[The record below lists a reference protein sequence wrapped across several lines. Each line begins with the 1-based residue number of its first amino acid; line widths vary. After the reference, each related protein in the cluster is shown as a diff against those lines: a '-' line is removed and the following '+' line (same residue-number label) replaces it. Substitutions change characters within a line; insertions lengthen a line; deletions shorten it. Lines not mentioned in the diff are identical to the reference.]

1 MKKTK
6 EQDEILAEMLT
17 DGAKPVEAL
26 RAAGYSEASARQGW
40 KKVPVRIMS
49 RLGKKG
55 KRLIEKGKMD
65 KKEMEHLMMG
75 RLVENIEKGKDGGTQ
90 SVKVLGSHRDINA
103 WTPEQLAGLIVL
115 NPPKELLARKDEILN
130 AES

>member
-17 DGAKPVEAL
+17 DGAGPVEAL

-65 KKEMEHLMMG
+65 KQDLEHLVIG
-75 RLVENIEKGKDGGTQ
+75 RLAENVISGKDGGAQ
-90 SVKVLGSHRDINA
+90 SAKILGSHRDINA
-103 WTPEQLAGLIVL
+103 WTPEQMAGLIIL
-115 NPPKELLARKDEILN
+115 QAPKELIERKDEILN